1 LLAPREWFNAVDFP
15 PQWTAK
21 NTNLAAN
28 SGAGHADWQGISAN
42 QNVALAPSKAETAK
56 YVGGVTQGLVFQ
68 PPLEVLHTGKV
79 LVPGVEIKIKFHF
92 NGPSLFLNGVGL
104 AGRLLEGDI
113 RLRFHLCQLR
123 LNETI

>member
-1 LLAPREWFNAVDFP
+1 MLAPREWFNSVDFP

-21 NTNLAAN
+21 YTNLAAN
-28 SGAGHADWQGISAN
+28 SGAGHADWQGLGAN
-42 QNVALAPSKAETAK
+42 QNAALAPSKAETAK

-92 NGPSLFLNGVGL
+92 NGPVCFSMEWGWRVGCWRVTS
-104 AGRLLEGDI
+104 GFVFI
-113 RLRFHLCQLR
+113 CV
-123 LNETI
+123 NSV